1 MLTLTPIGTV
11 CNEIK
16 TPIVQGWGKVVSD
29 LVLNERYTEALDGID
44 DYSHVVVIFWMD
56 QAGPPKSLKGHV
68 QSREDL
74 PVAGLFAR
82 RGPSRPNPIGIT
94 AVPVLRREKNVLRV
108 QGVDAMDGTPVLDIK
123 PYNRPSI
130 AWRTHESRNGANA
143 FTRLKTISSGVIKPT
158 CRESYFCRLA

>member
-29 LVLNERYTEALDGID
+29 LVLDERYTEALDGID

-94 AVPVLRREKNVLRV
+94 AVPVLRHEKNVLRV

-123 PYNRPSI
+123 PYTP
-130 AWRTHESRNGANA
+130 A
-143 FTRLKTISSGVIKPT
+143 FDSVENPRIPEWCKRVYEI
-158 CRESYFCRLA
+158 ENYF

>member
-1 MLTLTPIGTV
+1 MLTITPIGTV
-11 CNEIK
+11 RNEIR

-29 LVLNERYTEALDGID
+29 LVLNERYTDGLDGIE

-94 AVPVLRREKNVLRV
+94 AVSLLGREKNVLRV
-108 QGVDAMDGTPVLDIK
+108 RGVDAMDGTPILDIK
-123 PYNRPSI
+123 PYTPAFDNV
-130 AWRTHESRNGANA
+130 ENA
-143 FTRLKTISSGVIKPT
+143 RVPQWCKQVYEIDD
-158 CRESYFCRLA
+158 YF